1 MASTTGLSSEER
13 RSASELGPEWDGYS
27 TFTVEEAGCKI
38 LRLSRDSAYEAAR
51 TGALP
56 TLRIGRRLIVPRRAL
71 ERMLEAHERARLLTS
86 RPHPQPQLARH
97 DTTPSLHSN
106 TPRGPNEVV
115 PKNDEAGA
123 PARTGTGRGKRSK

>member
-1 MASTTGLSSEER
+1 MSMASTGLSAEER
-13 RSASELGPEWDGYS
+13 RFAGVLGPEWDGYS

-71 ERMLEAHERARLLTS
+71 ERMLE
-86 RPHPQPQLARH
+86 
-97 DTTPSLHSN
+97 
-106 TPRGPNEVV
+106 
-115 PKNDEAGA
+115 GA
-123 PARTGTGRGKRSK
+123 